1 MYNSVF
7 ASSISSIAGCALRIR
22 VMFVQDVLPRYR
34 AGEVWSVAGGYA
46 RNYLIPRGMAVPAT
60 RDQLQRAEKLRAA
73 AEVRRDVEVKD
84 LRAFGEK
91 VEGAT
96 LTLRA
101 RAGDEGRLYGSVTAA
116 GIAEELTR
124 LVGREVDRRLV
135 QLAAPI
141 KEIGEYEVP
150 VRLHMEVVP
159 TITVVVEAEGR
170 TAEAQQPTASD
181 SADATESEEE
191 APATSEEAEEDE
203 EKEDG

>member
-1 MYNSVF
+1 M
-7 ASSISSIAGCALRIR
+7 
-22 VMFVQDVLPRYR
+22 
-34 AGEVWSVAGGYA
+34 AGGYA

-73 AEVRRDVEVKD
+73 AEVRRDAEVKD

-150 VRLHMEVVP
+150 IRLHMEVVP

-170 TAEAQQPTASD
+170 AAEAQQPEASD
-181 SADATESEEE
+181 SANAAETEEE
-191 APATSEEAEEDE
+191 APAANEEAGEDE